1 MTSVYFGEM
10 FEQKPPPQKKK
21 NPLNKKGGVRFKRS
35 RNRKPKMVV
44 VDTFFGGLFG
54 EDAQVKMPAAD
65 VMASPFEE
73 KKQFA
78 VPPPKPDYSHW
89 AYKQNIPN
97 PYTDHH
103 NPKFNPSVAQW
114 TTKAK
119 APKAENT
126 TKAKAPKAPKA
137 ENTISMAPFNTVSEA
152 VEGLRLLG
160 VSSMTK
166 LLRVVEERK
175 EAEEAKVEAAK
186 EQTTESKHTTS
197 ESKQSPDTSVPA
209 AAATPT
215 LKWAKG
221 TGYGHSGLSDWNA
234 TDYIKRLEQEAKTAT
249 AVWTELAK
257 FMASES
263 LTLSPADVEA
273 LELSA
278 LIPALVQEL
287 RSSSLLEMSKR
298 EPCAMAMF
306 KVIRALAAR
315 SETHSLLLKPTPAG
329 KESCI
334 KNSLKTVSLDAKA
347 ITKFDKADVLA
358 GFIMETCNS
367 VAKISKETSLAVLP
381 PPGLGERK
389 VSKQDG
395 FKNYTRLLEP
405 HRFGMFDGGFPAHK
419 YLSNASTQN
428 GTTDMKLLKRLQKEY
443 VGLQTSLPVH
453 PDASIFVR
461 VDESQMTLAQICITP
476 ANGPYARGAFIFDV
490 YFPPQYPSVP
500 MKCNLATTGKNTFR
514 FNPNLYQCGKVCLS
528 LLGTWGGQGAENWDP
543 RYSTLLQLCVSIMAQ
558 IFIEE
563 PYFNE
568 PGYESSRGTPH
579 GTSQST
585 SYNNRVRV
593 ATVKFAMIDQLENPP
608 KGFEYPVLTHF
619 YLMKEAILE
628 QVNGWLVDG
637 KSLGAELDELKSLV
651 PKLTTL
657 LKELEMP
664 EPPADEEDSDSESDD
679 DDVKEENT
687 EKEENTVA
695 MEIVD

>member
-1 MTSVYFGEM
+1 MG
-10 FEQKPPPQKKK
+10 
-21 NPLNKKGGVRFKRS
+21 
-35 RNRKPKMVV
+35 
-44 VDTFFGGLFG
+44 
-54 EDAQVKMPAAD
+54 
-65 VMASPFEE
+65 
-73 KKQFA
+73 
-78 VPPPKPDYSHW
+78 
-89 AYKQNIPN
+89 
-97 PYTDHH
+97 
-103 NPKFNPSVAQW
+103 
-114 TTKAK
+114 
-119 APKAENT
+119 
-126 TKAKAPKAPKA
+126 
-137 ENTISMAPFNTVSEA
+137 
-152 VEGLRLLG
+152 
-160 VSSMTK
+160 
-166 LLRVVEERK
+166 
-175 EAEEAKVEAAK
+175 
-186 EQTTESKHTTS
+186 
-197 ESKQSPDTSVPA
+197 
-209 AAATPT
+209 
-215 LKWAKG
+215 
-221 TGYGHSGLSDWNA
+221 
-234 TDYIKRLEQEAKTAT
+234 
-249 AVWTELAK
+249 
-257 FMASES
+257 SES
-263 LTLSPADVEA
+263 LTLSPADIEA

-287 RSSSLLEMSKR
+287 RSSSVLEMSKR

-315 SETHSLLLKPTPAG
+315 SATHYLLLKPTPAG
-329 KESCI
+329 EHSCI
-334 KNSLKTVSLDAKA
+334 KNSLKTVSMDAKA
-347 ITKFDKADVLA
+347 ITKFDKADALA
-358 GFIMETCNS
+358 AFIMETCNA
-367 VAKISKETSLAVLP
+367 VAKISKGTSLAALP

-405 HRFGMFDGGFPAHK
+405 HRFGMFDGGFPTHK
-419 YLSNASTQN
+419 YLSDASTQK
-428 GTTDMKLLKRLQKEY
+428 GTMKLLKRLQKEY

-490 YFPPQYPSVP
+490 YFPPQYPAVP

-579 GTSQST
+579 GTTQSN

-637 KSLGAELDELKSLV
+637 KSTGVELDELKTLV

-664 EPPADEEDSDSESDD
+664 EPPANEDSDSDSDD
-679 DDVKEENT
+679 DD
-687 EKEENTVA
+687 EKEEVA